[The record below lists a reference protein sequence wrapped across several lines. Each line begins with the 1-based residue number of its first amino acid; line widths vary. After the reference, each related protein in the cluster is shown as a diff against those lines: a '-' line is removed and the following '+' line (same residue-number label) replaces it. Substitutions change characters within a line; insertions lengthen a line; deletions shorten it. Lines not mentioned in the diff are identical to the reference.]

1 MASKADRF
9 YFENFIESA
18 DCACQA
24 ADYLVECLSDFD
36 LNRIEEMLHHMHE
49 IEHRGD
55 SKRHEVSAALAK
67 AFVTPVD
74 REDLASISNNIDEVT
89 DSIEEVLQQCYVWQ
103 VSSIP
108 AEANQ
113 FAQFIARSCRL
124 MKAMIAE
131 FANFKKPEK
140 LHSLIVELNNAE
152 EECDAFYLKAS
163 LNVKEHCA
171 DVMDIITWRRI
182 YDRME
187 NCVDACE
194 HVGDCVDTVVMK
206 NT

>member
-9 YFENFIESA
+9 YFENFIETA
-18 DCACQA
+18 DYACRA

-36 LNRIEEMLHHMHE
+36 LSRIEEMLRRMHE
-49 IEHRGD
+49 IEHQGD
-55 SKRHEVSAALAK
+55 IKRHEVSAALAK

-103 VSSIP
+103 VNAIP
-108 AEANQ
+108 ADAIQ
-113 FAQFIARSCRL
+113 FARLIAKSCRL
-124 MKAMIAE
+124 MKDMIAE
-131 FANFKKPEK
+131 FSNFKKPEK
-140 LHSLIVELNNAE
+140 LRSLIVELSNVE
-152 EECDAFYLKAS
+152 EECDVFYLKAS
-163 LNVKEHCA
+163 LNAKESCT

-187 NCVDACE
+187 NCADACE